1 MGSIPGQG
9 TKIPQGTQA
18 WPKKKHPTKNTNKN
32 KKTQEVVF
40 MKTKLNV
47 LEIFNKSKSLK
58 LISDGSGEG

>member
-9 TKIPQGTQA
+9 TKIPQSMQA
-18 WPKKKHPTKNTNKN
+18 WPKKKHPTKNKN
-32 KKTQEVVF
+32 KKIQEVVF